1 MEVPLSGLQ
10 QWAQYTA
17 SGGAVGAT
25 YGATAAFLRGQ
36 PVLFMASAYGV
47 NCMLFTGAFLGARSA
62 LLGLATL
69 QTAVP
74 PERVTAAC
82 SATAAALT
90 GAGFT
95 AAVSGRGRAVVAAAL
110 WGCGGWAGQSSVD
123 ALNAWRRTQAL
134 AILRERLPPS
144 ELDSA
149 AAVSSVA
156 TTPVAPP
163 VSLDATPTESSGRR
177 PWAWLPFRFGTDHS
191 ERLTAL
197 RRRLQEINEDL
208 GEVAPPPPLTGNAGP
223 QQQPQSGPRQES
235 AAAPQ
240 GR

>member
-1 MEVPLSGLQ
+1 MEGPLSGLQ
-10 QWAQYTA
+10 RWAQYTA
-17 SGGAVGAT
+17 SGGALGAT

-47 NCMLFTGAFLGARSA
+47 NCMFFTGAFYGARSA
-62 LLGLATL
+62 LLSLATL

-74 PERVTAAC
+74 PERVIAAC

-95 AAVSGRGRAVVAAAL
+95 AVVSGRGRAVVAAAL

-123 ALNAWRRTQAL
+123 AVNAWRRSQAL
-134 AILRERLPPS
+134 AILRERQPPT
-144 ELDSA
+144 EIDSA

-156 TTPVAPP
+156 TTPVT
-163 VSLDATPTESSGRR
+163 LDATPTESAGRR

-208 GEVAPPPPLTGNAGP
+208 GEVAPPPPLAE
-223 QQQPQSGPRQES
+223 PQSRPQRESDATRQ
-235 AAAPQ
+235 
-240 GR
+240 GC